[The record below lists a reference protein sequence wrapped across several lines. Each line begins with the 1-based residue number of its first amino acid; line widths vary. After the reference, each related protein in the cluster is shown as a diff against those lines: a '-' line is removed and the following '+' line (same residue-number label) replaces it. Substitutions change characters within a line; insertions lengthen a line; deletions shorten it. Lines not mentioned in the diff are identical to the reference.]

1 MRDVNQ
7 HIGDINS
14 KTIFKNNILCAQFIR
29 DNINIPLLKNVQ
41 PEDLEDVTERFS
53 SYFGIEYEADTVKRI
68 RIHIED
74 YEELFYMISLIDHKS
89 DVDYNV
95 AMQLLQYMACIWAEY
110 EKTFLSE
117 RGKIGKNKS
126 FRYPPIIPVVYYE
139 GKKEWTAD
147 MYLRDRI
154 MFSDILRPY
163 IPDFKYIV
171 VRNHDFSDEELLA
184 REDEMSLLMLINKF
198 QTADDITNFRDIE
211 KDKIDSIIH
220 NSSEQVIDIIA
231 AVVRSLCT
239 KIHISAEE
247 TDDAVQKVREHKL
260 GYLFENMEKIDIQ
273 QLRKEAE
280 EWRKL
285 GEEERQKAKEERQ
298 KAKEEQQKAKEEQ
311 QKAKEEQQKRK
322 EEQQKRKEEQQKRI
336 EEQQKIKRMSMTILK
351 AFFDDPAEYDMELIK
366 CVIDSTD
373 DTNRIVSWT
382 DATENC
388 SDKTALYNE
397 IIGK

>member
-1 MRDVNQ
+1 
-7 HIGDINS
+7 
-14 KTIFKNNILCAQFIR
+14 
-29 DNINIPLLKNVQ
+29 
-41 PEDLEDVTERFS
+41 
-53 SYFGIEYEADTVKRI
+53 
-68 RIHIED
+68 
-74 YEELFYMISLIDHKS
+74 
-89 DVDYNV
+89 
-95 AMQLLQYMACIWAEY
+95 MQLLKYMACIWAEY

-117 RGKIGKNKS
+117 RGKISKNKS
-126 FRYPPIIPVVYYE
+126 FKYPPIIPVVYYE

-220 NSSEQVIDIIA
+220 NSSDQVIDIIA

-247 TDDAVQKVREHKL
+247 
-260 GYLFENMEKIDIQ
+260 
-273 QLRKEAE
+273 
-280 EWRKL
+280 WRKL
-285 GEEERQKAKEERQ
+285 GEKER
-298 KAKEEQQKAKEEQ
+298 

-336 EEQQKIKRMSMTILK
+336 EEQQKRKEEQQKIKRMSMTILK
-351 AFFDDPAEYDMELIK
+351 AFFDDLAEYDMELIK
-366 CVIDSTD
+366 SVIDSTD

>member
-1 MRDVNQ
+1 
-7 HIGDINS
+7 
-14 KTIFKNNILCAQFIR
+14 
-29 DNINIPLLKNVQ
+29 
-41 PEDLEDVTERFS
+41 
-53 SYFGIEYEADTVKRI
+53 
-68 RIHIED
+68 
-74 YEELFYMISLIDHKS
+74 
-89 DVDYNV
+89 
-95 AMQLLQYMACIWAEY
+95 MACIWAEY

-117 RGKIGKNKS
+117 RGKISKNKS
-126 FRYPPIIPVVYYE
+126 FKCPPIIPVVYYE

-154 MFSDILRPY
+154 MFSDILRLY

-220 NSSEQVIDIIA
+220 NSSDQVIDIIA

-247 TDDAVQKVREHKL
+247 
-260 GYLFENMEKIDIQ
+260 
-273 QLRKEAE
+273 
-280 EWRKL
+280 WRKL
-285 GEEERQKAKEERQ
+285 GEKERQ

-311 QKAKEEQQKRK
+311 QKAKEEQQKRI
-322 EEQQKRKEEQQKRI
+322 EEQQKRK

-366 CVIDSTD
+366 SVIDSTD

>member
-1 MRDVNQ
+1 
-7 HIGDINS
+7 
-14 KTIFKNNILCAQFIR
+14 
-29 DNINIPLLKNVQ
+29 
-41 PEDLEDVTERFS
+41 
-53 SYFGIEYEADTVKRI
+53 
-68 RIHIED
+68 
-74 YEELFYMISLIDHKS
+74 
-89 DVDYNV
+89 
-95 AMQLLQYMACIWAEY
+95 
-110 EKTFLSE
+110 
-117 RGKIGKNKS
+117 
-126 FRYPPIIPVVYYE
+126 
-139 GKKEWTAD
+139 
-147 MYLRDRI
+147 

-311 QKAKEEQQKRK
+311 QKRKEEQQKRK
-322 EEQQKRKEEQQKRI
+322 EEQQKRIEEQQKRIEEQQKRI

-366 CVIDSTD
+366 SVIDSTD

>member
-1 MRDVNQ
+1 
-7 HIGDINS
+7 
-14 KTIFKNNILCAQFIR
+14 
-29 DNINIPLLKNVQ
+29 
-41 PEDLEDVTERFS
+41 
-53 SYFGIEYEADTVKRI
+53 
-68 RIHIED
+68 
-74 YEELFYMISLIDHKS
+74 
-89 DVDYNV
+89 
-95 AMQLLQYMACIWAEY
+95 MQLLKYMACIWAEY

-117 RGKIGKNKS
+117 RGKISKNKS
-126 FRYPPIIPVVYYE
+126 FKCPPIIPVVYYE

-220 NSSEQVIDIIA
+220 NSSDQVIDIIA

-247 TDDAVQKVREHKL
+247 
-260 GYLFENMEKIDIQ
+260 
-273 QLRKEAE
+273 
-280 EWRKL
+280 WRKL
-285 GEEERQKAKEERQ
+285 GEKERQKAK
-298 KAKEEQQKAKEEQ
+298 
-311 QKAKEEQQKRK
+311 
-322 EEQQKRKEEQQKRI
+322 

-366 CVIDSTD
+366 SVIDSTD

-388 SDKTALYNE
+388 SDKNSFV
-397 IIGK
+397 

>member
-1 MRDVNQ
+1 
-7 HIGDINS
+7 
-14 KTIFKNNILCAQFIR
+14 
-29 DNINIPLLKNVQ
+29 
-41 PEDLEDVTERFS
+41 
-53 SYFGIEYEADTVKRI
+53 
-68 RIHIED
+68 
-74 YEELFYMISLIDHKS
+74 
-89 DVDYNV
+89 
-95 AMQLLQYMACIWAEY
+95 MQLLKYMACIWAEY

-117 RGKIGKNKS
+117 RGKISKNKS
-126 FRYPPIIPVVYYE
+126 FKCPPIIPVVYYE

-220 NSSEQVIDIIA
+220 NSSDQVIDIIA

-247 TDDAVQKVREHKL
+247 
-260 GYLFENMEKIDIQ
+260 
-273 QLRKEAE
+273 
-280 EWRKL
+280 WRKL
-285 GEEERQKAKEERQ
+285 GEKER
-298 KAKEEQQKAKEEQ
+298 QKAKEEQ

-322 EEQQKRKEEQQKRI
+322 EEQQKRKEEQQK
-336 EEQQKIKRMSMTILK
+336 IKRMSMTILK

-366 CVIDSTD
+366 SVIDSTD

-388 SDKTALYNE
+388 SDKNSFV
-397 IIGK
+397 

>member
-1 MRDVNQ
+1 
-7 HIGDINS
+7 
-14 KTIFKNNILCAQFIR
+14 
-29 DNINIPLLKNVQ
+29 
-41 PEDLEDVTERFS
+41 
-53 SYFGIEYEADTVKRI
+53 
-68 RIHIED
+68 
-74 YEELFYMISLIDHKS
+74 
-89 DVDYNV
+89 
-95 AMQLLQYMACIWAEY
+95 MQLLKYMACIWAEY
-110 EKTFLSE
+110 KKTFLSE
-117 RGKIGKNKS
+117 RGKISKNKS
-126 FRYPPIIPVVYYE
+126 FKYPPIIPVVYYE

-285 GEEERQKAKEERQ
+285 GEEE
-298 KAKEEQQKAKEEQ
+298 QQKV
-311 QKAKEEQQKRK
+311 
-322 EEQQKRKEEQQKRI
+322 KEEQQKRI
-336 EEQQKIKRMSMTILK
+336 EEQQKRKEEQQKIKRMSMTILK
-351 AFFDDPAEYDMELIK
+351 AFFGNSAEYDMELIK
-366 CVIDSTD
+366 SVIDSTD

>member
-1 MRDVNQ
+1 
-7 HIGDINS
+7 
-14 KTIFKNNILCAQFIR
+14 
-29 DNINIPLLKNVQ
+29 
-41 PEDLEDVTERFS
+41 
-53 SYFGIEYEADTVKRI
+53 
-68 RIHIED
+68 
-74 YEELFYMISLIDHKS
+74 
-89 DVDYNV
+89 
-95 AMQLLQYMACIWAEY
+95 
-110 EKTFLSE
+110 
-117 RGKIGKNKS
+117 
-126 FRYPPIIPVVYYE
+126 
-139 GKKEWTAD
+139 

-220 NSSEQVIDIIA
+220 NSSDQVIDIIA

-247 TDDAVQKVREHKL
+247 
-260 GYLFENMEKIDIQ
+260 
-273 QLRKEAE
+273 
-280 EWRKL
+280 WRKL
-285 GEEERQKAKEERQ
+285 GEKER
-298 KAKEEQQKAKEEQ
+298 QKAKEEQ

-322 EEQQKRKEEQQKRI
+322 EEQQKRKEEQQK
-336 EEQQKIKRMSMTILK
+336 IKRMSMTILK

-366 CVIDSTD
+366 SVIDSTD

-388 SDKTALYNE
+388 SDKNSFV
-397 IIGK
+397 

>member
-1 MRDVNQ
+1 
-7 HIGDINS
+7 
-14 KTIFKNNILCAQFIR
+14 
-29 DNINIPLLKNVQ
+29 
-41 PEDLEDVTERFS
+41 
-53 SYFGIEYEADTVKRI
+53 
-68 RIHIED
+68 
-74 YEELFYMISLIDHKS
+74 
-89 DVDYNV
+89 
-95 AMQLLQYMACIWAEY
+95 
-110 EKTFLSE
+110 
-117 RGKIGKNKS
+117 
-126 FRYPPIIPVVYYE
+126 
-139 GKKEWTAD
+139 
-147 MYLRDRI
+147 

-285 GEEERQKAKEERQ
+285 GEEERQKAKEE
-298 KAKEEQQKAKEEQ
+298 Q
-311 QKAKEEQQKRK
+311 QKAKEEQQKRI
-322 EEQQKRKEEQQKRI
+322 EEQQKRI

>member
-1 MRDVNQ
+1 
-7 HIGDINS
+7 
-14 KTIFKNNILCAQFIR
+14 
-29 DNINIPLLKNVQ
+29 
-41 PEDLEDVTERFS
+41 
-53 SYFGIEYEADTVKRI
+53 
-68 RIHIED
+68 
-74 YEELFYMISLIDHKS
+74 
-89 DVDYNV
+89 
-95 AMQLLQYMACIWAEY
+95 MACIWAEY

-126 FRYPPIIPVVYYE
+126 FKCPPIIPVVYYE

-285 GEEERQKAKEERQ
+285 GEEERQKAKEE
-298 KAKEEQQKAKEEQ
+298 
-311 QKAKEEQQKRK
+311 
-322 EEQQKRKEEQQKRI
+322 QQKRKEEQQKRI

-366 CVIDSTD
+366 SVIDSTD

>member
-1 MRDVNQ
+1 
-7 HIGDINS
+7 
-14 KTIFKNNILCAQFIR
+14 
-29 DNINIPLLKNVQ
+29 
-41 PEDLEDVTERFS
+41 
-53 SYFGIEYEADTVKRI
+53 
-68 RIHIED
+68 
-74 YEELFYMISLIDHKS
+74 
-89 DVDYNV
+89 
-95 AMQLLQYMACIWAEY
+95 MQLLKYMACIWAEY

-117 RGKIGKNKS
+117 RGKISKNKS
-126 FRYPPIIPVVYYE
+126 FKCPPIIPVVYYE

-220 NSSEQVIDIIA
+220 NSSDQVIDIIA

-247 TDDAVQKVREHKL
+247 
-260 GYLFENMEKIDIQ
+260 
-273 QLRKEAE
+273 
-280 EWRKL
+280 WRKL
-285 GEEERQKAKEERQ
+285 GEKER
-298 KAKEEQQKAKEEQ
+298 QKAKEEQ

>member
-1 MRDVNQ
+1 
-7 HIGDINS
+7 
-14 KTIFKNNILCAQFIR
+14 
-29 DNINIPLLKNVQ
+29 
-41 PEDLEDVTERFS
+41 
-53 SYFGIEYEADTVKRI
+53 
-68 RIHIED
+68 
-74 YEELFYMISLIDHKS
+74 
-89 DVDYNV
+89 
-95 AMQLLQYMACIWAEY
+95 MACIWAEY

-117 RGKIGKNKS
+117 RGKISKNKS
-126 FRYPPIIPVVYYE
+126 FKYPPIIPVVYYE

-220 NSSEQVIDIIA
+220 NSSDQVIDIIA

-247 TDDAVQKVREHKL
+247 
-260 GYLFENMEKIDIQ
+260 
-273 QLRKEAE
+273 
-280 EWRKL
+280 WRKL
-285 GEEERQKAKEERQ
+285 GEKER
-298 KAKEEQQKAKEEQ
+298 QKAKEEQ

-322 EEQQKRKEEQQKRI
+322 EEQQKRIEEQQKRK

-351 AFFDDPAEYDMELIK
+351 AFFDDLAEYDMELIK
-366 CVIDSTD
+366 SVIDSTD

-388 SDKTALYNE
+388 SDKNSFV
-397 IIGK
+397 

>member
-1 MRDVNQ
+1 
-7 HIGDINS
+7 
-14 KTIFKNNILCAQFIR
+14 
-29 DNINIPLLKNVQ
+29 
-41 PEDLEDVTERFS
+41 
-53 SYFGIEYEADTVKRI
+53 
-68 RIHIED
+68 
-74 YEELFYMISLIDHKS
+74 
-89 DVDYNV
+89 
-95 AMQLLQYMACIWAEY
+95 MQLLKYMACIWAEY

-117 RGKIGKNKS
+117 RGKISKNKS
-126 FRYPPIIPVVYYE
+126 FKCPPIIPVVYYE

-220 NSSEQVIDIIA
+220 NSSDQVIDIIA

-247 TDDAVQKVREHKL
+247 
-260 GYLFENMEKIDIQ
+260 
-273 QLRKEAE
+273 
-280 EWRKL
+280 WRKL
-285 GEEERQKAKEERQ
+285 GEKER
-298 KAKEEQQKAKEEQ
+298 QKAKEEQ

-322 EEQQKRKEEQQKRI
+322 EEQQKRIEEQQKRK

-351 AFFDDPAEYDMELIK
+351 AFFDDLAEYDMELIK
-366 CVIDSTD
+366 SVIDSTD

>member
-1 MRDVNQ
+1 
-7 HIGDINS
+7 
-14 KTIFKNNILCAQFIR
+14 
-29 DNINIPLLKNVQ
+29 
-41 PEDLEDVTERFS
+41 
-53 SYFGIEYEADTVKRI
+53 
-68 RIHIED
+68 
-74 YEELFYMISLIDHKS
+74 
-89 DVDYNV
+89 
-95 AMQLLQYMACIWAEY
+95 MACIWAEY

-117 RGKIGKNKS
+117 RGKISKNKS
-126 FRYPPIIPVVYYE
+126 FKYPPIIPVVYYE

-220 NSSEQVIDIIA
+220 NSSDQVIDIIA

-247 TDDAVQKVREHKL
+247 
-260 GYLFENMEKIDIQ
+260 
-273 QLRKEAE
+273 
-280 EWRKL
+280 WRKL
-285 GEEERQKAKEERQ
+285 GEKER
-298 KAKEEQQKAKEEQ
+298 

-336 EEQQKIKRMSMTILK
+336 EEQQKRKEEQQKIKRMSMTILK
-351 AFFDDPAEYDMELIK
+351 AFFDDLAEYDMELIK
-366 CVIDSTD
+366 SVIDSTD

>member
-1 MRDVNQ
+1 MEIVNQ

-29 DNINIPLLKNVQ
+29 DNLNIPLLRDVQ
-41 PEDLEDVTERFS
+41 PEDLEDVTEHFN

-68 RIHIED
+68 RIRIED
-74 YEELFYMISLIDHKS
+74 YEESFYMISLIDHKS

-95 AMQLLQYMACIWAEY
+95 AMQLLKYMACIWAEY
-110 EKTFLSE
+110 EKTFLAEHGRIS
-117 RGKIGKNKS
+117 KNKS
-126 FRYPPIIPVVYYE
+126 FKYPPIIPVVYYE
-139 GKKEWTAD
+139 GKREWTAD
-147 MYLRDRI
+147 MHLRDRI

-171 VRNHDFSDEELLA
+171 VRNHDFSDEELLD
-184 REDEMSLLMLINKF
+184 RKDEMSLLMLINKF

-220 NSSEQVIDIIA
+220 NSPEQVIDIIA

-273 QLRKEAE
+273 QLRQEAE
-280 EWRKL
+280 DWRKVTEKERQKV
-285 GEEERQKAKEERQ
+285 EEERQKADKERQKAEEERQ
-298 KAKEEQQKAKEEQ
+298 KAEEERQKAEEER
-311 QKAKEEQQKRK
+311 QKAEEERTKFK
-322 EEQQKRKEEQQKRI
+322 SAAFMILKMFFGDTDLDI
-336 EEQQKIKRMSMTILK
+336 TKIKSAIDSEMDTDKIANWMNATESDIDK
-351 AFFDDPAEYDMELIK
+351 MEL
-366 CVIDSTD
+366 
-373 DTNRIVSWT
+373 
-382 DATENC
+382 
-388 SDKTALYNE
+388 YNKILE
-397 IIGK
+397 K

>member
-1 MRDVNQ
+1 
-7 HIGDINS
+7 
-14 KTIFKNNILCAQFIR
+14 
-29 DNINIPLLKNVQ
+29 
-41 PEDLEDVTERFS
+41 
-53 SYFGIEYEADTVKRI
+53 
-68 RIHIED
+68 
-74 YEELFYMISLIDHKS
+74 
-89 DVDYNV
+89 
-95 AMQLLQYMACIWAEY
+95 MACIWAEY

-117 RGKIGKNKS
+117 RGKISKNKS
-126 FRYPPIIPVVYYE
+126 FKCPPIIPVVYYE

-285 GEEERQKAKEERQ
+285 GEEERQKAKEE
-298 KAKEEQQKAKEEQ
+298 Q

-322 EEQQKRKEEQQKRI
+322 

-366 CVIDSTD
+366 SVIDSTD

>member
-1 MRDVNQ
+1 
-7 HIGDINS
+7 
-14 KTIFKNNILCAQFIR
+14 
-29 DNINIPLLKNVQ
+29 
-41 PEDLEDVTERFS
+41 
-53 SYFGIEYEADTVKRI
+53 
-68 RIHIED
+68 
-74 YEELFYMISLIDHKS
+74 
-89 DVDYNV
+89 
-95 AMQLLQYMACIWAEY
+95 MQLLKYMACIWAEY

-117 RGKIGKNKS
+117 RGKISKNKS
-126 FRYPPIIPVVYYE
+126 FKCPPIIPVVYYE

-220 NSSEQVIDIIA
+220 NSSDQVIDIIA

-247 TDDAVQKVREHKL
+247 
-260 GYLFENMEKIDIQ
+260 
-273 QLRKEAE
+273 
-280 EWRKL
+280 WRKL
-285 GEEERQKAKEERQ
+285 GEKER
-298 KAKEEQQKAKEEQ
+298 QKAKEEQ

-322 EEQQKRKEEQQKRI
+322 EEQQKRIEEQQKRK

-366 CVIDSTD
+366 SVIDSTD

>member
-1 MRDVNQ
+1 
-7 HIGDINS
+7 
-14 KTIFKNNILCAQFIR
+14 
-29 DNINIPLLKNVQ
+29 
-41 PEDLEDVTERFS
+41 
-53 SYFGIEYEADTVKRI
+53 
-68 RIHIED
+68 
-74 YEELFYMISLIDHKS
+74 
-89 DVDYNV
+89 
-95 AMQLLQYMACIWAEY
+95 
-110 EKTFLSE
+110 
-117 RGKIGKNKS
+117 
-126 FRYPPIIPVVYYE
+126 
-139 GKKEWTAD
+139 
-147 MYLRDRI
+147 
-154 MFSDILRPY
+154 
-163 IPDFKYIV
+163 
-171 VRNHDFSDEELLA
+171 
-184 REDEMSLLMLINKF
+184 MSLLMLINKF

-298 KAKEEQQKAKEEQ
+298 KAKEEQQK
-311 QKAKEEQQKRK
+311 
-322 EEQQKRKEEQQKRI
+322 RKEEQQKRI

-366 CVIDSTD
+366 SVIDSTD

>member
-1 MRDVNQ
+1 
-7 HIGDINS
+7 
-14 KTIFKNNILCAQFIR
+14 
-29 DNINIPLLKNVQ
+29 
-41 PEDLEDVTERFS
+41 
-53 SYFGIEYEADTVKRI
+53 
-68 RIHIED
+68 
-74 YEELFYMISLIDHKS
+74 
-89 DVDYNV
+89 
-95 AMQLLQYMACIWAEY
+95 MQLLKYMACIWAEY

-117 RGKIGKNKS
+117 RGKISKNKS
-126 FRYPPIIPVVYYE
+126 FKCPPIIPVVYYE

-220 NSSEQVIDIIA
+220 NSSDQVIDIIA

-247 TDDAVQKVREHKL
+247 
-260 GYLFENMEKIDIQ
+260 
-273 QLRKEAE
+273 
-280 EWRKL
+280 WRKL
-285 GEEERQKAKEERQ
+285 GEKERQ

-322 EEQQKRKEEQQKRI
+322 EEQQKRKEEQQK
-336 EEQQKIKRMSMTILK
+336 IKRMSMTILK

-366 CVIDSTD
+366 SVIDSTD

-388 SDKTALYNE
+388 SDKNSFV
-397 IIGK
+397 

>member
-1 MRDVNQ
+1 M
-7 HIGDINS
+7 
-14 KTIFKNNILCAQFIR
+14 
-29 DNINIPLLKNVQ
+29 
-41 PEDLEDVTERFS
+41 
-53 SYFGIEYEADTVKRI
+53 
-68 RIHIED
+68 
-74 YEELFYMISLIDHKS
+74 
-89 DVDYNV
+89 
-95 AMQLLQYMACIWAEY
+95 
-110 EKTFLSE
+110 
-117 RGKIGKNKS
+117 
-126 FRYPPIIPVVYYE
+126 
-139 GKKEWTAD
+139 
-147 MYLRDRI
+147 
-154 MFSDILRPY
+154 
-163 IPDFKYIV
+163 
-171 VRNHDFSDEELLA
+171 
-184 REDEMSLLMLINKF
+184 
-198 QTADDITNFRDIE
+198 
-211 KDKIDSIIH
+211 
-220 NSSEQVIDIIA
+220 
-231 AVVRSLCT
+231 VRSLCT

-285 GEEERQKAKEERQ
+285 GEEERQKAKEE
-298 KAKEEQQKAKEEQ
+298 Q
-311 QKAKEEQQKRK
+311 QKAKEEQQKRI
-322 EEQQKRKEEQQKRI
+322 EEQQKRI

>member
-1 MRDVNQ
+1 
-7 HIGDINS
+7 
-14 KTIFKNNILCAQFIR
+14 
-29 DNINIPLLKNVQ
+29 
-41 PEDLEDVTERFS
+41 
-53 SYFGIEYEADTVKRI
+53 
-68 RIHIED
+68 
-74 YEELFYMISLIDHKS
+74 
-89 DVDYNV
+89 
-95 AMQLLQYMACIWAEY
+95 
-110 EKTFLSE
+110 
-117 RGKIGKNKS
+117 
-126 FRYPPIIPVVYYE
+126 
-139 GKKEWTAD
+139 
-147 MYLRDRI
+147 
-154 MFSDILRPY
+154 
-163 IPDFKYIV
+163 
-171 VRNHDFSDEELLA
+171 
-184 REDEMSLLMLINKF
+184 MSLLVLINKF

-285 GEEERQKAKEERQ
+285 GEKER
-298 KAKEEQQKAKEEQ
+298 QKAKEEQ

-322 EEQQKRKEEQQKRI
+322 EEQQKRIEEQQKRKEEQQKRK

-351 AFFDDPAEYDMELIK
+351 VFFDDPEYDMELIK
-366 CVIDSTD
+366 SVIDSTD

>member
-1 MRDVNQ
+1 
-7 HIGDINS
+7 
-14 KTIFKNNILCAQFIR
+14 
-29 DNINIPLLKNVQ
+29 
-41 PEDLEDVTERFS
+41 
-53 SYFGIEYEADTVKRI
+53 
-68 RIHIED
+68 
-74 YEELFYMISLIDHKS
+74 
-89 DVDYNV
+89 
-95 AMQLLQYMACIWAEY
+95 MQLLKYMACIWAEY

-117 RGKIGKNKS
+117 RGKISKNKS
-126 FRYPPIIPVVYYE
+126 FKYPPIIPVVYYE

-285 GEEERQKAKEERQ
+285 GEEERQKAKEE
-298 KAKEEQQKAKEEQ
+298 QQKA
-311 QKAKEEQQKRK
+311 
-322 EEQQKRKEEQQKRI
+322 KEEQQKRI

-351 AFFDDPAEYDMELIK
+351 AFFDNPAEYDMELIK
-366 CVIDSTD
+366 SVIDSTD

>member
-1 MRDVNQ
+1 
-7 HIGDINS
+7 
-14 KTIFKNNILCAQFIR
+14 
-29 DNINIPLLKNVQ
+29 
-41 PEDLEDVTERFS
+41 
-53 SYFGIEYEADTVKRI
+53 
-68 RIHIED
+68 
-74 YEELFYMISLIDHKS
+74 
-89 DVDYNV
+89 
-95 AMQLLQYMACIWAEY
+95 MACIWAEY

-117 RGKIGKNKS
+117 RGKISKNKS
-126 FRYPPIIPVVYYE
+126 FKCPPIIPVVYYE

-220 NSSEQVIDIIA
+220 NSSDQVIDIIA

-239 KIHISAEE
+239 KIHISAE
-247 TDDAVQKVREHKL
+247 
-260 GYLFENMEKIDIQ
+260 
-273 QLRKEAE
+273 
-280 EWRKL
+280 
-285 GEEERQKAKEERQ
+285 
-298 KAKEEQQKAKEEQ
+298 
-311 QKAKEEQQKRK
+311 RK
-322 EEQQKRKEEQQKRI
+322 EEQQKRK

-366 CVIDSTD
+366 SVIDSTD

-388 SDKTALYNE
+388 SDKNSFV
-397 IIGK
+397 

>member
-1 MRDVNQ
+1 
-7 HIGDINS
+7 
-14 KTIFKNNILCAQFIR
+14 
-29 DNINIPLLKNVQ
+29 
-41 PEDLEDVTERFS
+41 
-53 SYFGIEYEADTVKRI
+53 
-68 RIHIED
+68 
-74 YEELFYMISLIDHKS
+74 
-89 DVDYNV
+89 
-95 AMQLLQYMACIWAEY
+95 MQLLKYMACIWAEY

-117 RGKIGKNKS
+117 RGKISKNKS
-126 FRYPPIIPVVYYE
+126 FKYPPIIPVVYYE

-220 NSSEQVIDIIA
+220 NSSDQVIDIIA

-247 TDDAVQKVREHKL
+247 
-260 GYLFENMEKIDIQ
+260 
-273 QLRKEAE
+273 
-280 EWRKL
+280 WRRL

-298 KAKEEQQKAKEEQ
+298 KA
-311 QKAKEEQQKRK
+311 K

-366 CVIDSTD
+366 SVIDSTD

>member
-1 MRDVNQ
+1 
-7 HIGDINS
+7 
-14 KTIFKNNILCAQFIR
+14 
-29 DNINIPLLKNVQ
+29 
-41 PEDLEDVTERFS
+41 
-53 SYFGIEYEADTVKRI
+53 
-68 RIHIED
+68 
-74 YEELFYMISLIDHKS
+74 
-89 DVDYNV
+89 
-95 AMQLLQYMACIWAEY
+95 MQLLKYMACIWAEY

-117 RGKIGKNKS
+117 RDKISKNKS
-126 FRYPPIIPVVYYE
+126 FKYPPIIPVVYYE

-220 NSSEQVIDIIA
+220 NSSDQVIDIIA

-247 TDDAVQKVREHKL
+247 
-260 GYLFENMEKIDIQ
+260 
-273 QLRKEAE
+273 
-280 EWRKL
+280 WRKL
-285 GEEERQKAKEERQ
+285 GEKER
-298 KAKEEQQKAKEEQ
+298 QKAKEEQ

-322 EEQQKRKEEQQKRI
+322 EEQQKRKEEQQK
-336 EEQQKIKRMSMTILK
+336 IKRMSMTILK

-366 CVIDSTD
+366 SVIDSTD

-388 SDKTALYNE
+388 SDKNSFV
-397 IIGK
+397 

>member
-1 MRDVNQ
+1 MRD
-7 HIGDINS
+7 
-14 KTIFKNNILCAQFIR
+14 
-29 DNINIPLLKNVQ
+29 
-41 PEDLEDVTERFS
+41 
-53 SYFGIEYEADTVKRI
+53 
-68 RIHIED
+68 
-74 YEELFYMISLIDHKS
+74 
-89 DVDYNV
+89 
-95 AMQLLQYMACIWAEY
+95 
-110 EKTFLSE
+110 
-117 RGKIGKNKS
+117 
-126 FRYPPIIPVVYYE
+126 
-139 GKKEWTAD
+139 KKEWTAD

-260 GYLFENMEKIDIQ
+260 GYYLRIWKKSIYNSCVKKQRNGVSSGRRNGEGKRGTAEGKRGAAEAKRRATEANRRAAENK
-273 QLRKEAE
+273 K
-280 EWRKL
+280 
-285 GEEERQKAKEERQ
+285 
-298 KAKEEQQKAKEEQ
+298 
-311 QKAKEEQQKRK
+311 
-322 EEQQKRKEEQQKRI
+322 
-336 EEQQKIKRMSMTILK
+336 MSMTILK

-366 CVIDSTD
+366 SVIDSTD

>member
-1 MRDVNQ
+1 
-7 HIGDINS
+7 
-14 KTIFKNNILCAQFIR
+14 
-29 DNINIPLLKNVQ
+29 
-41 PEDLEDVTERFS
+41 
-53 SYFGIEYEADTVKRI
+53 
-68 RIHIED
+68 
-74 YEELFYMISLIDHKS
+74 
-89 DVDYNV
+89 
-95 AMQLLQYMACIWAEY
+95 MQLLKYMACIWAEY

-117 RGKIGKNKS
+117 RGKISKNKS
-126 FRYPPIIPVVYYE
+126 FKCPPIIPVVYYE

-220 NSSEQVIDIIA
+220 NSSDQVIDIIA

-247 TDDAVQKVREHKL
+247 
-260 GYLFENMEKIDIQ
+260 
-273 QLRKEAE
+273 
-280 EWRKL
+280 WRKL
-285 GEEERQKAKEERQ
+285 GEEERQ

-311 QKAKEEQQKRK
+311 QKRIEEQQKRK
-322 EEQQKRKEEQQKRI
+322 

-366 CVIDSTD
+366 SVIDSTD

>member
-1 MRDVNQ
+1 
-7 HIGDINS
+7 
-14 KTIFKNNILCAQFIR
+14 
-29 DNINIPLLKNVQ
+29 
-41 PEDLEDVTERFS
+41 
-53 SYFGIEYEADTVKRI
+53 
-68 RIHIED
+68 
-74 YEELFYMISLIDHKS
+74 
-89 DVDYNV
+89 
-95 AMQLLQYMACIWAEY
+95 MQLLKYMACIWAEY

-117 RGKIGKNKS
+117 RGKISKNKS
-126 FRYPPIIPVVYYE
+126 FKCPPIIPVVYYE

-220 NSSEQVIDIIA
+220 NSSDQVIDIIA

-247 TDDAVQKVREHKL
+247 
-260 GYLFENMEKIDIQ
+260 
-273 QLRKEAE
+273 
-280 EWRKL
+280 WRKL
-285 GEEERQKAKEERQ
+285 GEKER
-298 KAKEEQQKAKEEQ
+298 QKAKEEQ

-322 EEQQKRKEEQQKRI
+322 EEQQKRIEEQQKRK

-351 AFFDDPAEYDMELIK
+351 AFFDDLAEYDMELIK
-366 CVIDSTD
+366 SVIDSTD

-388 SDKTALYNE
+388 SDKNSFV
-397 IIGK
+397 

>member
-1 MRDVNQ
+1 
-7 HIGDINS
+7 
-14 KTIFKNNILCAQFIR
+14 
-29 DNINIPLLKNVQ
+29 
-41 PEDLEDVTERFS
+41 
-53 SYFGIEYEADTVKRI
+53 
-68 RIHIED
+68 
-74 YEELFYMISLIDHKS
+74 
-89 DVDYNV
+89 
-95 AMQLLQYMACIWAEY
+95 
-110 EKTFLSE
+110 
-117 RGKIGKNKS
+117 
-126 FRYPPIIPVVYYE
+126 
-139 GKKEWTAD
+139 

-298 KAKEEQQKAKEEQ
+298 KAKEEQQK
-311 QKAKEEQQKRK
+311 
-322 EEQQKRKEEQQKRI
+322 RKEEQQKRI

-366 CVIDSTD
+366 SVIDSTD

>member
-1 MRDVNQ
+1 
-7 HIGDINS
+7 
-14 KTIFKNNILCAQFIR
+14 
-29 DNINIPLLKNVQ
+29 
-41 PEDLEDVTERFS
+41 
-53 SYFGIEYEADTVKRI
+53 
-68 RIHIED
+68 
-74 YEELFYMISLIDHKS
+74 
-89 DVDYNV
+89 
-95 AMQLLQYMACIWAEY
+95 MQLLKYMACIWAEY

-117 RGKIGKNKS
+117 RGKISKNKS
-126 FRYPPIIPVVYYE
+126 FKCPPIIPVVYYE

-184 REDEMSLLMLINKF
+184 REDEMSLLILINKF

-285 GEEERQKAKEERQ
+285 GEEERQKAKEE
-298 KAKEEQQKAKEEQ
+298 Q

-322 EEQQKRKEEQQKRI
+322 

-366 CVIDSTD
+366 SVIDSTD

>member
-1 MRDVNQ
+1 
-7 HIGDINS
+7 
-14 KTIFKNNILCAQFIR
+14 
-29 DNINIPLLKNVQ
+29 
-41 PEDLEDVTERFS
+41 
-53 SYFGIEYEADTVKRI
+53 
-68 RIHIED
+68 
-74 YEELFYMISLIDHKS
+74 
-89 DVDYNV
+89 
-95 AMQLLQYMACIWAEY
+95 MQLLKYMACIWAEY

-117 RGKIGKNKS
+117 RGKISKNKS
-126 FRYPPIIPVVYYE
+126 FKYPPIIPVVYYE

-220 NSSEQVIDIIA
+220 NSSDQVIDIIA

-247 TDDAVQKVREHKL
+247 
-260 GYLFENMEKIDIQ
+260 
-273 QLRKEAE
+273 
-280 EWRKL
+280 WRKL
-285 GEEERQKAKEERQ
+285 GEKER
-298 KAKEEQQKAKEEQ
+298 QKAKEEQ

-322 EEQQKRKEEQQKRI
+322 EEQQKRIEEQQKRK

-351 AFFDDPAEYDMELIK
+351 AFFDDLAEYDMELIK
-366 CVIDSTD
+366 SVIDSTD

-388 SDKTALYNE
+388 SDKNSFV
-397 IIGK
+397 

>member
-1 MRDVNQ
+1 
-7 HIGDINS
+7 
-14 KTIFKNNILCAQFIR
+14 
-29 DNINIPLLKNVQ
+29 
-41 PEDLEDVTERFS
+41 
-53 SYFGIEYEADTVKRI
+53 
-68 RIHIED
+68 
-74 YEELFYMISLIDHKS
+74 
-89 DVDYNV
+89 
-95 AMQLLQYMACIWAEY
+95 MQLLKYMACIWAEY

-117 RGKIGKNKS
+117 RGKISKNKS
-126 FRYPPIIPVVYYE
+126 FKYPPIIPVVYYE

-220 NSSEQVIDIIA
+220 NSSDQVIDIIA

-247 TDDAVQKVREHKL
+247 
-260 GYLFENMEKIDIQ
+260 
-273 QLRKEAE
+273 
-280 EWRKL
+280 WRKL
-285 GEEERQKAKEERQ
+285 GEKER
-298 KAKEEQQKAKEEQ
+298 

-322 EEQQKRKEEQQKRI
+322 EEQQKRIEEQQKRK

>member
-1 MRDVNQ
+1 
-7 HIGDINS
+7 
-14 KTIFKNNILCAQFIR
+14 
-29 DNINIPLLKNVQ
+29 
-41 PEDLEDVTERFS
+41 
-53 SYFGIEYEADTVKRI
+53 
-68 RIHIED
+68 
-74 YEELFYMISLIDHKS
+74 
-89 DVDYNV
+89 
-95 AMQLLQYMACIWAEY
+95 
-110 EKTFLSE
+110 
-117 RGKIGKNKS
+117 
-126 FRYPPIIPVVYYE
+126 
-139 GKKEWTAD
+139 

-311 QKAKEEQQKRK
+311 QKRK
-322 EEQQKRKEEQQKRI
+322 EEQQKRIEEQQKRI

-366 CVIDSTD
+366 SVIDSTD